1 MNIRRK
7 LLSFHCMQKKEKNIK
22 YKQSSRTK
30 KTFCF
35 DIDVIRLFLED
46 NGRNKPTKILKILH
60 FNTFGSKGQINL
72 QKSQP

>member
-1 MNIRRK
+1 MEK
-7 LLSFHCMQKKEKNIK
+7 VAEFSLYAKKEKNIK

-46 NGRNKPTKILKILH
+46 SGRNKPTKILKILH

-72 QKSQP
+72 QKLQP